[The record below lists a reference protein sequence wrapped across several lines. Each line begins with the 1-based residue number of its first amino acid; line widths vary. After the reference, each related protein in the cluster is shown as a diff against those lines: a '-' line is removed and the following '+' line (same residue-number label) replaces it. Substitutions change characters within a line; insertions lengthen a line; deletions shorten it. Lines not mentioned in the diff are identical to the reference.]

1 MSTERAGSLLS
12 GWAVILG
19 SSSGFGAACA
29 VALAK
34 AGMDIFGVHLD
45 RRSTL
50 PMVEQVQQ
58 EIKAAGR
65 EAVFFNV
72 NAADEAA
79 RNEVL
84 TKMGEILA
92 AKKQQGQ
99 VNVFLHSLAFG
110 ALKPMVGSDVLSK
123 AQVEMTLDVMAH
135 SLVYWAQ
142 GLLQRELMVRGGR
155 IFAMTSSGSLHCWG
169 GYGAVSAAKAALES
183 HIRQLA
189 WELAPLGVT
198 ANSLRAGVTVTP
210 ASSKIPGIKEM
221 IDVATRK
228 NPHHR
233 LTEPKDVGEC
243 IVALARPETY
253 WLTGNILNIDGG
265 EEIGS

>member
-1 MSTERAGSLLS
+1 MSTERSGSLLS

-19 SSSGFGAACA
+19 SSSGFGAASA
-29 VALAK
+29 IALAK

-50 PMVEQVQQ
+50 PMAEQVQQ

-65 EAVFFNV
+65 QAVFFNI
-72 NAADEAA
+72 NAADEVA
-79 RNEVL
+79 RKESL
-84 TKMGEILA
+84 GKMGEILESSG
-92 AKKQQGQ
+92 QRGQ
-99 VNVFLHSLAFG
+99 VKVLLHSLAFG

-135 SLVYWAQ
+135 SLIYWSQ
-142 GLLQRELMVRGGR
+142 GLLEREMMVRGGR

-169 GYGAVSAAKAALES
+169 GYGAVSAAKCALES
-183 HIRQLA
+183 HVRQLA
-189 WELAPLGVT
+189 WELAPMGIT

-233 LTEPKDVGEC
+233 LTEPKDLGEC